1 MINLDFKETK
11 HYLKRVKYLDG
22 LINSKAEQLK
32 DLRNMV
38 YNISGNENNERVQT
52 SKRVDKIGDIMS
64 KIVDLENELD
74 NDIDKLVDL
83 KAEVTKRIDEIPDME
98 CRLLLMLRYLNFKTW
113 EEIAEKM
120 GYSRQWVNKIHG
132 RALNS
137 LQKLLEVYY

>member
-32 DLRNMV
+32 DLRNMI
-38 YNISGNENNERVQT
+38 YNISGNKNKERVQT
-52 SKRVDKIGDIMS
+52 SKCVDKIGDIMS

-120 GYSRQWVNKIHG
+120 GYSDRHIRRLHCF
-132 RALNS
+132 ALNKFS
-137 LQKLLEVYY
+137 KI